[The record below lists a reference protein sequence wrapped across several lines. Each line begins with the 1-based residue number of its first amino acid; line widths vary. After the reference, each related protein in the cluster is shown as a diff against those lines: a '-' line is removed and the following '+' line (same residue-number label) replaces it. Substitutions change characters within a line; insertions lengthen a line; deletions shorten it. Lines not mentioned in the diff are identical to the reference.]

1 MNILLTSHRFF
12 PDLGGIE
19 THSQILANFFSKA
32 GHHVALATKSLEKLS
47 SERTDFD
54 FQIFRSPSARVL
66 LNLYKKADVILQNN
80 IQVQTLWP
88 SFLLNKPVV
97 ITIQTWIRSS
107 SGHTRLL
114 DHIKKIMLWRATY
127 VVAISESVRKST
139 FPKATVIPNSY
150 NNEIFK
156 ISETISRSREMVFV
170 GRLVSDKGADLLVKV
185 FASIARDTHAM
196 LTIVGKGP
204 EEGALRDLVA
214 KLGIQERVD
223 FCGPLAGEE
232 LAKMLSRHEIAVI
245 PSIWEEPFGIVALE
259 AAACGCVVV
268 GSDGGGLPDAIG
280 PCGMLFKRGDPV
292 DLEKVLR
299 YLLKDSNLRNN
310 IRESS
315 GPHLEKHRMDLLSKK
330 YLNLLE
336 NITKKK

>member
-19 THSQILANFFSKA
+19 THSHILANFFLKS
-32 GHHVALATKSLEKLS
+32 GHNVVLATKSMENLS
-47 SERTDFD
+47 AERKEFD
-54 FQIFRSPSARVL
+54 FPIFRSPSARIL
-66 LNLYKKADVILQNN
+66 LNLYRKADVILQNN
-80 IQVQTLWP
+80 IEVQTLWP
-88 SFLLNKPVV
+88 SFLFNKPVV
-97 ITIQTWIRSS
+97 ITIQTWIRSA

-114 DHIKKIMLWRATY
+114 DHLKKIMLLRAAY

-139 FPKATVIPNSY
+139 FPKAVVIPNSY
-150 NNEIFK
+150 NDEVFK
-156 ISETISRSREMVFV
+156 IHPTLSRSREFVFV
-170 GRLVSDKGADLLVKV
+170 GRLVSDKGADLLIKV
-185 FASIARDTHAM
+185 FASIARDTQAM
-196 LTIVGKGP
+196 LTIVGAGP
-204 EEGALRDLVA
+204 EEATLRDLVA
-214 KLGIQERVD
+214 QLEIQGRVD
-223 FCGPLAGEE
+223 FSGPLAGEE
-232 LAKMLSRHEIAVI
+232 LAKMLYRHEIAVI

-280 PCGMLFKRGDPV
+280 SCGLLFKRGDPV

-299 YLLKDSNLRNN
+299 RLLEDSNLRNE
-310 IRESS
+310 IRSSS

-336 NITKKK
+336 NLTKRK